1 MQELL
6 YLVHRFP
13 YPPNKGDKIRSYH
26 LLKHLTKY
34 YRVHLGTFIDDEK
47 DHEYLDKVKGLCAE
61 TCIVDLHPRTE
72 RLRSLIGL
80 LYGQPLTLPYYRNT
94 HLQAWVNR
102 ILENRPLEHIV
113 VFSSGMAQYVRGAVN
128 AQRIIDF
135 VDIDSDKWLQ
145 YSASTSWPLSWI
157 YRRESKL
164 LLEYERCVAC
174 EFDSAT
180 FVSETEAD
188 LFKQLSRE
196 AAEKVT
202 YFNNGVDAEYFSPLH
217 GHTHPYP
224 KESTILVFVGAMD
237 YWANIDAVEW
247 FARAVLPKV
256 RSYRPDVEFYIVGAR
271 PAAAVMS
278 LAALP
283 GVTVTGSVPDV
294 RPYLAHAFAAVAP
307 LRIARGIQN
316 KVLEAMA
323 MEQIVIASPQ
333 ALEGIGAL
341 PGKEL
346 LVAKDENEF
355 ADKIIRLL
363 REVPGREIG
372 RAARIRVL
380 NDYSWKRSMERVDAL
395 LAQPKALRND
405 LPLHHDLQ
413 HYFESNGR

>member
-1 MQELL
+1 
-6 YLVHRFP
+6 
-13 YPPNKGDKIRSYH
+13 
-26 LLKHLTKY
+26 LLKHLIKY

-47 DHEYLDKVKGLCAE
+47 DHEYLDKVKSLCAE

-72 RLRSLIGL
+72 RLRSLVGL

-94 HLQAWVNR
+94 GLETWVND
-102 ILENRPLEHIV
+102 ILENRPISHIV
-113 VFSSGMAQYVRGAVN
+113 AFSSGMAQYVSGAVS
-128 AQRIIDF
+128 AKRIIDF
-135 VDIDSDKWLQ
+135 VDIDSDKWMQ
-145 YSASTSWPLSWI
+145 YSASTRWPLSWI

-164 LLEYERCVAC
+164 LLEYERRVAR
-174 EFDSAT
+174 EFDGAT

-188 LFKQLSRE
+188 LFKQLSPE

-217 GHTHPYP
+217 SHTHPYP
-224 KESTILVFVGAMD
+224 KGSTVLVFVGAMD

-278 LAALP
+278 LEALP

-323 MEQIVIASPQ
+323 MEQIVVASHQ

-363 REVPGREIG
+363 REMPGREIG

-395 LAQPKALRND
+395 LSQPKALRGD
-405 LPLHHDLQ
+405 LPMNHELQ
-413 HYFESNGR
+413 HYFESDGR

>member
-26 LLKHLTKY
+26 LLKHLIKY

-47 DHEYLDKVKGLCAE
+47 DHEYLVKVKSLCAE
-61 TCIVDLHPRTE
+61 TCIVDLHPRTA
-72 RLRSLIGL
+72 RLRSLVGL
-80 LYGQPLTLPYYRNT
+80 LYGQPLTLPYYRNSG
-94 HLQAWVNR
+94 LQTWVND
-102 ILENRPLEHIV
+102 ILENRPIAHIV
-113 VFSSGMAQYVRGAVN
+113 VFSSGMAQYVSGAVS
-128 AQRIIDF
+128 AKRIIDF
-135 VDIDSDKWLQ
+135 VDIDSDKWMQ
-145 YSASTSWPLSWI
+145 YSASTKWPLSWI

-164 LLEYERCVAC
+164 LLEYERRVAC

-188 LFKQLSRE
+188 LFKQLSPE

-202 YFNNGVDAEYFSPLH
+202 YFNNGVDAKYFSPLH
-217 GHTHPYP
+217 GHIHPYP
-224 KESTILVFVGAMD
+224 KGSTVLVFVGAMD

-247 FARAVLPKV
+247 FARAVLPKI

-323 MEQIVIASPQ
+323 MEQIVVASPQ

-363 REVPGREIG
+363 REMPGREIG

-380 NDYSWKRSMERVDAL
+380 DDYSWKRSMERVDAL
-395 LAQPKALRND
+395 LSQPKALRSG
-405 LPLHHDLQ
+405 LPLHHELQ

>member
-26 LLKHLTKY
+26 LLKHLAKY

-47 DHEYLDKVKGLCAE
+47 DHEYLDKVKSLCSE
-61 TCIVDLHPRTE
+61 TCIVDLHPRIA
-72 RLRSLIGL
+72 RLRSLVGF
-80 LYGQPLTLPYYRNT
+80 LYGQPLTLPYYRDAD
-94 HLQAWVNR
+94 LQAWVNG
-102 ILENRPLEHIV
+102 ILENRHIKHIL
-113 VFSSGMAQYVRGAVN
+113 VFSSGMAQYVSGAGS
-128 AQRIIDF
+128 AKRIIDF
-135 VDIDSDKWLQ
+135 VDIDSDKWMQ
-145 YSASTSWPLSWI
+145 YSATTRWPFSWI

-164 LLEYERCVAC
+164 LLEYERSVARN
-174 EFDSAT
+174 FDSAA
-180 FVSETEAD
+180 FVSEAEAN
-188 LFKQLSRE
+188 LFKQLSPE
-196 AAEKVT
+196 AAENIT

-217 GHTHPYP
+217 SYINPYP
-224 KESTILVFVGAMD
+224 TGSSVLVFVGAMD

-247 FARAVLPKV
+247 FARAILPGV
-256 RSYRPDVEFYIVGAR
+256 RASRPGMEFYIVGAR
-271 PAAAVMS
+271 PTAAVMS

-283 GVTVTGSVPDV
+283 GVTVTGAVPDV

-323 MEQIVIASPQ
+323 MEQTVIASPQ

-346 LVAKDENEF
+346 FVAKDESEF
-355 ADKIIRLL
+355 ADKIVSLL
-363 REVPGREIG
+363 EMPGREIG

-380 NDYSWKRSMERVDAL
+380 DDYSWKKSMERVDAL
-395 LAQPKALRND
+395 LSQPKALHTD
-405 LPLHHDLQ
+405 GPLHHDLQ
-413 HYFESNGR
+413 HYFESDRG

>member
-47 DHEYLDKVKGLCAE
+47 DHEYLDKVKSLCGE
-61 TCIVDLHPRTE
+61 TCIVDLHPRTG
-72 RLRSLIGL
+72 RLRSLAGF
-80 LYGQPLTLPYYRNT
+80 LYGQPLTLPYYRNAG
-94 HLQAWVNR
+94 LQAWIND
-102 ILENRPLEHIV
+102 ILENRSIKHIV
-113 VFSSGMAQYVRGAVN
+113 VFSSGMAQYVSGAVS
-128 AQRIIDF
+128 AKRIIDF
-135 VDIDSDKWLQ
+135 VDIDSDKWMQ
-145 YSASTSWPLSWI
+145 YSTTTRWPLNWI

-164 LLEYERCVAC
+164 LLEYERRLAR

-180 FVSETEAD
+180 FVSETEAN
-188 LFKQLSRE
+188 LFKQLSPE
-196 AAEKVT
+196 SAKNVT

-217 GHTHPYP
+217 DYTHPYP
-224 KESTILVFVGAMD
+224 KGSTVLVFVGAMD

-247 FARAVLPKV
+247 FARSVLP
-256 RSYRPDVEFYIVGAR
+256 RIREYRRDVEFYIVGAR
-271 PAAAVMS
+271 PTAAVMS
-278 LAALP
+278 LEALP
-283 GVTVTGSVPDV
+283 GVTVTGAVSDV

-323 MEQIVIASPQ
+323 MEQTVIASPQ

-346 LVAKDENEF
+346 LVAKDESEF

-363 REVPGREIG
+363 REMPGREIG
-372 RAARIRVL
+372 RAARSRVL
-380 NDYSWKRSMERVDAL
+380 DDYSWKKSMERVDSL
-395 LAQPKALRND
+395 LSQPKVLHTD
-405 LPLHHDLQ
+405 GPLHHDLQ